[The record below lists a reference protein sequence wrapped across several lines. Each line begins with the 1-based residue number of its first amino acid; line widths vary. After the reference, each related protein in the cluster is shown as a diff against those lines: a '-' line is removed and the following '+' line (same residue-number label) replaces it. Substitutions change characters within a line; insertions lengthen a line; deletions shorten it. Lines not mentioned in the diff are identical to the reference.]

1 MTKSGELNIK
11 GTRLSGRVW
20 KGSSKPVRSIISKN
34 VKRLSRD
41 KIRDK
46 WLKSKLFKEEM
57 NEIKKEAK
65 ELVEKSKEEKKK
77 KAKEIKIKRQKKI
90 ENEIRSAGK
99 NLIVIGQSKCY
110 LYNYKNNFLEKFS
123 KMSKK
128 ARKGLTKLTPEM
140 IAILKSNKRL

>member
-1 MTKSGELNIK
+1 MNSELKIK

-20 KGSSKPVRSIISKN
+20 KGTSKPVRSIISKSF
-34 VKRLSRD
+34 KKMSKD
-41 KIRDK
+41 KIRGK
-46 WLKSKLFKEEM
+46 WLKSKLIKEEM
-57 NEIKKEAK
+57 EEIKKEAK
-65 ELVEKSKEEKKK
+65 ELIEKDKEEKKK
-77 KAKEIKIKRQKKI
+77 RAKVIKDKRKKKI

-99 NLIVIGQSKCY
+99 NLIVIGQK
-110 LYNYKNNFLEKFS
+110 KFS

>member
-99 NLIVIGQSKCY
+99 NLIVIGQK
-110 LYNYKNNFLEKFS
+110 KFS